1 MASNTL
7 ELVIKAQDYASKE
20 LKKIEQQVK
29 GMKWTFQKTWNAIK
43 DFWARNKETF
53 KQIWVWLWVAT
64 WAIVVM
70 WKKFLDLWTNIEQVQ
85 KKASVVFWEYIW
97 DVQKVATETAKS
109 MWLSQQEYLKS
120 AAWLQDL
127 LIPMGFA
134 REEATKL
141 TTDTMALSWALS
153 EWSNWQYTAAEA
165 SEILAK
171 AFLWETE
178 QLKSMW
184 IAISTW
190 SDEFKAL
197 RNEIMETTWVTWE
210 QAQALAIQRLILEK
224 STDAQNAFKEWSW
237 SLARQQAELSASI
250 KDARDSIAQA
260 LVPAFYELMKVV
272 WPVITDIATQIKLW
286 AENKENIEQVK
297 QTMITAI
304 EVIKTIWKWIWNTIW
319 FLHKMWEMFWFV
331 AAQIVIWSWTAIDKV
346 WEVWN
351 SIQQVWASLQ
361 EYTIW
366 VFNNIKDTVIWS
378 IQAIIDFAMAAV
390 EKVTWAFK
398 KIVEFKDKIKDTAWS
413 IWSAISWAV
422 SGVVSGAR
430 ANWWPVSWW
439 KTYLVWERWPELFT
453 PSRSGNIIP
462 NNQLWSGWTNIN
474 INMWWV
480 VVKNE
485 ADENRLVDKIKREL
499 TRTIQLSKVGI
510 S

>member
-7 ELVIKAQDYASKE
+7 ELIIKAQDYASKE
-20 LKKIEQQVK
+20 LKKIEKQVK
-29 GMKWTFQKTWNAIK
+29 WMKWVFKNAWNSVK
-43 DFWARNKETF
+43 EFWKRNAETF
-53 KQIWVWLWVAT
+53 KQIWIWVTAA
-64 WAIVVM
+64 WAAIWVM
-70 WKKFLDLWTNIEQVQ
+70 WKKFLDLWTEMEAVNKKSNI
-85 KKASVVFWEYIW
+85 VFWEYIDW
-97 DVQKVATETAKS
+97 VREIAKETAKS
-109 MWLSQQEYLKS
+109 MWLSQNEYMK
-120 AAWLQDL
+120 AASWLQDV
-127 LIPMGFA
+127 LIPLWFA
-134 REEATKL
+134 REEATKM
-141 TTDTMALSWALS
+141 TTETIALSWALS
-153 EWSNWQYTAAEA
+153 EWSNWQYTAAEV
-165 SEILAK
+165 SKILAD
-171 AFLWETE
+171 AYVWNTE

-184 IAISTW
+184 VVISTW
-190 SDEFKAL
+190 SEEFKAL
-197 RNEIMETTWVTWE
+197 QAEIVKTTWVTQD
-210 QAQALAIQRLILEK
+210 QAKALAVQQLILEK
-224 STDAQNAFKEWSW
+224 STDAQTAFREWAW
-237 SLARQQAELSASI
+237 SLQRQQAELTATI
-250 KDARDSIAQA
+250 KDARDSIAQW
-260 LVPAFYELMKVV
+260 LIPVFNELLKIVA
-272 WPVITDIATQIKLW
+272 PVITDIATQIKLW
-286 AENKENIEQVK
+286 AENWDNIEKVK

-351 SIQQVWASLQ
+351 SIQQVWTSLQ

-398 KIVEFKDKIKDTAWS
+398 KIVEFKDKIKDTAWN

-422 SGVVSGAR
+422 SSVVSGAR

-453 PSRSGNIIP
+453 PSRSWNIIP
-462 NNQLWSGWTNIN
+462 NNQLWWGWTNIN

-480 VVKNE
+480 VVKSE